1 MDTLYLQKK
10 AYMIAIFLLIVG
22 ALNWL
27 LVGVAK
33 IDLVKLL
40 LGTGTVARG
49 IYILIGLCALL
60 IAFNRDTYLP
70 FLGPTVIPCGAIQ
83 EHTPPGA
90 TTQMQVSVQPD
101 AKVLYWAAEPETE
114 HLKNLKDWRQAYL
127 KFENAG
133 VVLADSSGIATLKV
147 RRPQAYLVP
156 WKGRLEPHIHF
167 RVCGQGGFLGR
178 VKTVF
183 LADGHVEGFMI

>member
-1 MDTLYLQKK
+1 
-10 AYMIAIFLLIVG
+10 MIAIFLLIVG

-33 IDLVKLL
+33 IDLVKVL

-114 HLKNLKDWRQAYL
+114 HLKDLKDWRQAYL

-133 VVLADSSGIATLKV
+133 VVVADSSGIATLKV